1 MKHVLVSFTVCMY
14 SLFLFGSEAYNSVQ
28 APNTFGVLDSLDI
41 FNTITDVE
49 KQMQKIVES
58 QEENVQPQ
66 IEIDLQEVVD
76 FLDTIERRVD
86 VSRPEI
92 AKAKNQLSG
101 FFIRAK
107 KGRDVGASGQFI

>member
-58 QEENVQPQ
+58 QEKMFNLKSRRPQ
-66 IEIDLQEVVD
+66 E
-76 FLDTIERRVD
+76 D
-86 VSRPEI
+86 V
-92 AKAKNQLSG
+92 N
-101 FFIRAK
+101 IRT
-107 KGRDVGASGQFI
+107 R